1 MSNLTNLSLTTPA
14 LLFPAISL
22 LLLAYTNR
30 FLVIAQLIRELYRYE
45 KEAHSE
51 TTRRQIRN
59 LKLRVKLIKW
69 MQFYGV
75 LAFLLCTLSITCLY
89 LGANNVGGIVFG
101 VSLCAMVLSL
111 LLSLYEISISVKA
124 INIELEDM
132 ER

>member
-1 MSNLTNLSLTTPA
+1 M
-14 LLFPAISL
+14 
-22 LLLAYTNR
+22 
-30 FLVIAQLIRELYRYE
+30 
-45 KEAHSE
+45 
-51 TTRRQIRN
+51 
-59 LKLRVKLIKW
+59 
-69 MQFYGV
+69 
-75 LAFLLCTLSITCLY
+75 TCLY